1 MTGAKFIGRTD
12 TDMDDRDDID
22 RHAGAVHRRDATQ
35 IARLILVVAI
45 VVVLVVVAM
54 DNRDDVRIGYAVGET
69 QAPVWIVLVAA
80 AICGVFIGWLLRHR
94 PRQR

>member
-1 MTGAKFIGRTD
+1 MN
-12 TDMDDRDDID
+12 DRDDID
-22 RHAGAVHRRDATQ
+22 RHTAAVHRRDAAQ
-35 IARLILVVAI
+35 IIRLVVVVAI

-54 DNRDDVRIGYAVGET
+54 DNRDDVRIGYAIGET

-94 PRQR
+94 TRHR